1 MDFSDVY
8 NFDVR
13 VKKEPDDVSPIKNE
27 DYKII
32 DNACDDKNDEFSS
45 FCREN
50 LIYGLREND
59 ENSGPNNDL
68 EIEFECKDEKLGIN
82 LLVVKKME
90 DDYPDQW
97 QHMKNSCDYQTQKK
111 IKEEI
116 VDEVKEELNLDG
128 ELSDAF
134 DANEKTFAQNSQR
147 KTQTDKARN
156 RTKYP
161 CNICSKKFARKGN
174 LKVHIDGVH
183 NGVKHACGLCA
194 KTFKHKG
201 TLKIHIDAMHNGMAH
216 TCEVCGKKFLTKTK
230 LKIHIDGLTLKRST
244 KTLIT
249 LVFYA
254 EKNLNIEN
262 IYADT
267 SKVCM
272 KAIPKHEINT
282 NDLKTFERYYKCPS
296 KNQKLHVLQVWKGFG
311 SKRDLDRHVTAVHQK
326 IKDYKCEECG
336 KPLKIRVI

>member
-8 NFDVR
+8 NSDVR
-13 VKKEPDDVSPIKNE
+13 VKKEPDNVSPIKNE

-32 DNACDDKNDEFSS
+32 DNACDAKNDEFSS

-82 LLVVKKME
+82 LFVIKKIE

-97 QHMKNSCDYQTQKK
+97 QHMKNSCNYQTPKK

-116 VDEVKEELNLDG
+116 VDKVKEELNLDG

-147 KTQTDKARN
+147 KTPTDKARN

-161 CNICSKKFARKGN
+161 CNICGKKFARKN
-174 LKVHIDGVH
+174 YLKVHIDSVH
-183 NGVKHACGLCA
+183 NGHWRS
-194 KTFKHKG
+194 
-201 TLKIHIDAMHNGMAH
+201 D
-216 TCEVCGKKFLTKTK
+216 KFLSKHFSLTN
-230 LKIHIDGLTLKRST
+230 LTLQVPKQNQ
-244 KTLIT
+244 
-249 LVFYA
+249 VFKISD
-254 EKNLNIEN
+254 KNSLRI
-262 IYADT
+262 
-267 SKVCM
+267 
-272 KAIPKHEINT
+272 
-282 NDLKTFERYYKCPS
+282 
-296 KNQKLHVLQVWKGFG
+296 G
-311 SKRDLDRHVTAVHQK
+311 SFWGIFT
-326 IKDYKCEECG
+326 
-336 KPLKIRVI
+336 